1 MEAKDHLLIPVAR
14 IAEDGSSFTGE
25 LPPEAMDLEGDRF
38 IRPKGPIRYDL
49 RAEIVSGQI
58 LVQGTVETELD
69 LLCAACADFFST
81 TIRLSS
87 FLHAYAIDPGLEVLD
102 LTEDLREDILL
113 EVPHYPRGRLD
124 ELGCCMVC
132 GRDVSKQDEPRPTEA
147 PPETWAA
154 LDKLNLEDG
163 SSK

>member
-1 MEAKDHLLIPVAR
+1 MSEHLLIPIAR
-14 IAEDGSSFTGE
+14 ISEDGSSFKGE

-38 IRPKGPIRYDL
+38 IRPKGPIHYDL
-49 RAEIVSGQI
+49 RAEIVSGQV

-87 FLHAYAIDPGLEVLD
+87 FLHAYAIDPDLEVLD
-102 LTEDLREDILL
+102 LTEDVREDILL
-113 EVPHYPRGRLD
+113 EVPHYPRGQLD

-132 GRDVSKQDEPRPTEA
+132 GRDASKQEVTRPAEA
-147 PPETWAA
+147 PPETWSV
-154 LDKLNLEDG
+154 LDKLNLENG
-163 SSK
+163 LGK